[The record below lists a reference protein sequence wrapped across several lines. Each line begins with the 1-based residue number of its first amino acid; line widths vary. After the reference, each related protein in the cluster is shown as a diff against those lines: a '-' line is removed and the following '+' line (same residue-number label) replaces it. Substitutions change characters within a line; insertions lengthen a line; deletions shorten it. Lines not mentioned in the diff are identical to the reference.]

1 MAGNIV
7 QQLVEAVGSAAMVVV
22 ARGADMV
29 VVVRND
35 SDEARDTPEAGAE
48 APPAPAGQDKPD
60 QRQRPKLIR

>member
-1 MAGNIV
+1 
-7 QQLVEAVGSAAMVVV
+7 MVVV